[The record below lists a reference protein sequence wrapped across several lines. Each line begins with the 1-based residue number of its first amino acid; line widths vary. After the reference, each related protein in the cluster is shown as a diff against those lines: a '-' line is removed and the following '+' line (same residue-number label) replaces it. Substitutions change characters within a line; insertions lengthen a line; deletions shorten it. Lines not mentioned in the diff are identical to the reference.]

1 MFFSMQKMNSIPN
14 FFFLWYCKDNA
25 RFLHWVLWECLIMTI
40 NNDSITLLETL
51 MDKQL
56 KSNSRK
62 LWRLPACKKS
72 TSFLTSFLRYCQ
84 NIENLLFWEFWECLT
99 ISNKIIVSICN
110 KLSWLSACKES
121 SSSLTS
127 FLTYCKE
134 IANLLFWVFW
144 VCLATHNQ
152 NDSINL
158 KKPLRFICS
167 QKNHLHL
174 LCFPWDISL
183 KCCLRYFGHARLRTP
198 KVILSSCIKRLYLSA
213 GKKTKFIPHAF
224 RRCCKDM

>member
-1 MFFSMQKMNSIPN
+1 M
-14 FFFLWYCKDNA
+14 
-25 RFLHWVLWECLIMTI
+25 
-40 NNDSITLLETL
+40 
-51 MDKQL
+51 
-56 KSNSRK
+56 
-62 LWRLPACKKS
+62 
-72 TSFLTSFLRYCQ
+72 RYCQ

-99 ISNKIIVSICN
+99 ISIKIIVSICS

-127 FLTYCKE
+127 FLIYCKE

-158 KKPLRFICS
+158 KKPLKFICW
-167 QKNHLHL
+167 QKNILHL

-183 KCCLRYFGHARLRTP
+183 KCCFGYFGHARLHTP
-198 KVILSSCIKRLYLSA
+198 KVVLSSCIKLLYLSA
-213 GKKTKFIPHAF
+213 SKKTKFIPHSF
-224 RRCCKDM
+224 

>member
-1 MFFSMQKMNSIPN
+1 MFICMQKMNSIPN
-14 FFFLWYCKDNA
+14 FFSLGYCKDNA
-25 RFLHWVLWECLIMTI
+25 RFLHWVLWESLIMTI
-40 NNDSITLLETL
+40 NNNSITLLETL

-99 ISNKIIVSICN
+99 IS
-110 KLSWLSACKES
+110 WLSACKDS

-134 IANLLFWVFW
+134 TANLLFWVFW

-158 KKPLRFICS
+158 EKPLRFICS

-174 LCFPWDISL
+174 LCFPWYISL
-183 KCCLRYFGHARLRTP
+183 KCF
-198 KVILSSCIKRLYLSA
+198 
-213 GKKTKFIPHAF
+213 
-224 RRCCKDM
+224 